1 MGLLIDAGTAD
12 IKLEA
17 SRDRGVMQNDYNTGN
32 AMRWIRSVAV
42 LSAVGV
48 FSGCAYNVQ
57 VSSQS
62 GAAEVMSAK
71 VKQDKAYL
79 VFSDSLATAG
89 KEVKPS
95 FVCGAHRYPM
105 YIGETLESSLSKTVE
120 AAFPNA
126 VNNGGSVPTSGDGLI
141 FKFDLS
147 EFDPSIRFMPGF
159 FVPTAD
165 ANVDIAI
172 HARVADKTGKELLAT
187 TFRGQGHSSQDG
199 SCGVGA
205 DALAEAGQK
214 AIADAME
221 NFVDKVINTGI
232 LDPSTT
238 TASK

>member
-1 MGLLIDAGTAD
+1 MRLL
-12 IKLEA
+12 K
-17 SRDRGVMQNDYNTGN
+17 
-32 AMRWIRSVAV
+32 AMFV
-42 LSAVGV
+42 LSAVSV

-62 GAAEVMSAK
+62 GAAEVMSTK

-79 VFSDSLATAG
+79 VFSDNLATAG
-89 KEVKPS
+89 KEVKPG
-95 FVCGAHRYPM
+95 FACGAHRYPM
-105 YIGETLESSLSKTVE
+105 YIGEPLESSLSKTVE
-120 AAFPNA
+120 AAYPHV
-126 VNNGGSVPTSGDGLI
+126 VNNGGSIPTSADGLI

-147 EFDPSIRFMPGF
+147 EFDPRIRFTPGF

-172 HARVADKTGKELLAT
+172 HARVSDKAGKELLAT

-205 DALAEAGQK
+205 DALADAGQK
-214 AIADAME
+214 AIANAME
-221 NFVDKVINTGI
+221 NFVDKVINTGS
-232 LDPSTT
+232 LDAAMAT

>member
-1 MGLLIDAGTAD
+1 MRLLKAIF
-12 IKLEA
+12 
-17 SRDRGVMQNDYNTGN
+17 
-32 AMRWIRSVAV
+32 V
-42 LSAVGV
+42 LSAVSV

-62 GAAEVMSAK
+62 GASEVMSTK

-79 VFSDSLATAG
+79 VFSDNLATAG
-89 KEVKPS
+89 KEVKPG
-95 FVCGAHRYPM
+95 FACGAHRYPM
-105 YIGETLESSLSKTVE
+105 YIGEPLESSLSKTVE
-120 AAFPNA
+120 AAYPHV
-126 VNNGGSVPTSGDGLI
+126 VNNGGSIPTSADGLV

-147 EFDPSIRFMPGF
+147 EFDPRIRFTPGF

-172 HARVADKTGKELLAT
+172 HARVSDKAGKELLAT

-205 DALAEAGQK
+205 DALADAGQK
-214 AIADAME
+214 AIANAME
-221 NFVDKVINTGI
+221 NFVDKVINTGA
-232 LDPSTT
+232 LDAAMAT